1 MADDNAGLMKS
12 INVMTLNI
20 RHGRGPKRGSRPW
33 QKDAFRQTT
42 GEVAGILRDLE
53 PDVVALQEA
62 DRNSLFTGRFDHIER
77 IAAEGGY
84 ERTAHGRHF
93 SVGYRRF
100 GLDYGAALLSRRPL
114 DEVSSMRFRARPLDT
129 KGFVVGRILLADHE
143 VDVASVHLDFL
154 KPFHSRQ
161 VAVLARAL
169 QERRRPLIL
178 MGDLNTTGRGH
189 DAVKTL
195 MRDLFLE
202 GPADPCDLPTYPAH
216 RPKRK
221 LDWILVSPELA
232 ITDYRV
238 VPSVVSDHLP
248 VQAAV
253 NFR

>member
-1 MADDNAGLMKS
+1 
-12 INVMTLNI
+12 
-20 RHGRGPKRGSRPW
+20 
-33 QKDAFRQTT
+33 
-42 GEVAGILRDLE
+42 VAGILRDRE

-62 DRNSLFTGRFDHIER
+62 DRHSVFTGRFNHIER

-84 ERTAHGRHF
+84 GTTAHGRHF
-93 SVGYRRF
+93 SLGYRRF

-114 DEVSSMRFRARPLDT
+114 EDVASMRFRARPLDT
-129 KGFVVGRILLADHE
+129 KGFVVARIEISGRE

-154 KPFHSRQ
+154 RPFHSRQ

-169 QERRRPLIL
+169 RERRRPLIL

-195 MRDLFLE
+195 MRELFLE
-202 GPADPCDLPTYPAH
+202 GPANPEEMPTYPAH

-253 NFR
+253 SLR